1 MVGIDIEVAQA
12 YGWNDLDISYDYQEF
27 NSGSVRDPWRWALS
41 EDLTTELMRRLTELN
56 RQRFEEFSLTQ
67 KNAANPVKRGRRSKA
82 DATVNLLDLSDGA
95 N

>member
-1 MVGIDIEVAQA
+1 MSIIDTNVSLA
-12 YGWNDLDISYDYQEF
+12 YGWDDLNIIYDF
-27 NSGSVRDPWRWALS
+27 RAFSDGSVNDPWRWALS

-82 DATVNLLDLSDGA
+82 DAMVNLFDLSDGA